1 MLELQVSSEDFI
13 RVANASVQHGKSR
26 ASTNMSLV
34 MTIWVVALRTVGNAV
49 SNTPSSPILALLH
62 LVHSLSKIEKRFS
75 IELTG
80 YKRHM
85 SRSGLSSSALY
96 SRKPGRSS
104 VVKLLQKMHKQE
116 SLARQASVSN
126 SPTSRYHGEDDEDVS
141 GDDPL
146 MILFA
151 ITVLLFVVGPLCI
164 MAVVVVALLQ
174 PWHCHE
180 CN

>member
-1 MLELQVSSEDFI
+1 M
-13 RVANASVQHGKSR
+13 
-26 ASTNMSLV
+26 
-34 MTIWVVALRTVGNAV
+34 
-49 SNTPSSPILALLH
+49 
-62 LVHSLSKIEKRFS
+62 
-75 IELTG
+75 
-80 YKRHM
+80 
-85 SRSGLSSSALY
+85 
-96 SRKPGRSS
+96 
-104 VVKLLQKMHKQE
+104 VKLLQTMHKQE

-164 MAVVVVALLQ
+164 MAVVVVVALLQ

>member
-96 SRKPGRSS
+96 SRKTWEEFCG
-104 VVKLLQKMHKQE
+104 
-116 SLARQASVSN
+116 QASAENAQAGKPS
-126 SPTSRYHGEDDEDVS
+126 TTG
-141 GDDPL
+141 
-146 MILFA
+146 I
-151 ITVLLFVVGPLCI
+151 CK
-164 MAVVVVALLQ
+164 
-174 PWHCHE
+174 
-180 CN
+180 